1 MRVVIAIFLIGGL
14 VIALAF
20 LAGGVRTPQAPS
32 AAMSVL
38 GPSAQPPP
46 SPAPPPRPECSPGS
60 GPAEITPVPP
70 GVQARVDESWSRIE
84 GWLAESLAVEVVWNP
99 PAADAAISR
108 AQRAAGAA
116 FPPDLVASLRRHDGV
131 RAAGFTFPPFYAPMS
146 TGEIGA
152 DAGKLCAETAGWDGS
167 DVPFAR
173 DSGGWYL
180 YLDRSGR
187 VGEHAPGGPGGTVA
201 GSLAELLERTA
212 DLLEGRR
219 TDRYLPSIGADGVLG
234 WRLR

>member
-1 MRVVIAIFLIGGL
+1 MRVVVAIFLIGGL
-14 VIALAF
+14 VIAVAF
-20 LAGGVRTPQAPS
+20 LAGSVPAPQAPS
-32 AAMSVL
+32 AAMSAL
-38 GPSAQPPP
+38 GPSAQP
-46 SPAPPPRPECSPGS
+46 SSRPAPQPVCSPGS
-60 GPAEITPVPP
+60 GPTEIAPVPP
-70 GVQARVDESWSRIE
+70 GVRARVDAAWSRIE
-84 GWLAESLAVEVVWNP
+84 GWLAESLTTEVVWNP

-152 DAGKLCAETAGWDGS
+152 DAGKLCAATAGWDGS
-167 DVPFAR
+167 HIPFAR

-180 YLDRSGR
+180 YLDSSGA
-187 VGEHAPGGPGGTVA
+187 VGEHAPGGPGDAAA
-201 GSLAELLERTA
+201 GSLADLLDRTA
-212 DLLEGRR
+212 DMLEGRR
-219 TDRYLPSIGADGVLG
+219 TDRYFPSIGADGVLG